1 MSRKLRRRFT
11 QREID
16 ANHNANYK
24 VHKLSVIASLG
35 ERIIAK
41 SSNILIIAIVTFGIV
56 SSISH
61 LAGKQT
67 NAIFDVGFS
76 ALIDFAKK
84 SNPIEAVG
92 YIFGVF
98 CIFMELSKRNYGP
111 IILRDSA
118 LNLQNAR
125 KGSIQID

>member
-1 MSRKLRRRFT
+1 M
-11 QREID
+11 
-16 ANHNANYK
+16 
-24 VHKLSVIASLG
+24 SVIASLG